1 MSTIQAVTRG
11 GAALLIALAAA
22 CGKKDAAVDTLSVAA
37 GAPAVAVTTE
47 IAPGVLMTVDAG
59 PGTGVVLTDGA
70 GRAMYILDA
79 VPADTSTWKPVSG
92 NTTPTSTDAKVNRS
106 LIGTTTN
113 ANGTKQATYAGK
125 PLYYYSGDTTAG
137 DTKGQ
142 GVTASGATGHLV
154 NPEGNA
160 VGANK

>member
-1 MSTIQAVTRG
+1 M
-11 GAALLIALAAA
+11 LLQPYVENAIWHGLLLLRARDPFLQLRFFTEGNELV
-22 CGKKDAAVDTLSVAA
+22 CVVEDNGIGRKKSA
-37 GAPAVAVTTE
+37 E
-47 IAPGVLMTVDAG
+47 QK
-59 PGTGVVLTDGA
+59 A
-70 GRAMYILDA
+70 GRAHESAGMKNTEERIAIL
-79 VPADTSTWKPVSG
+79 
-92 NTTPTSTDAKVNRS
+92 NKVNRS